1 MKLKWIIIGIVVLV
15 ASIAFMYDRPTLVPD
30 ELIGVWATSNPKYA
44 DRSLELSRVTV
55 VFGTSKESVHVYF
68 VSNVKKTVLDSN
80 TLYTV
85 YFHRLEGTED
95 EVSFY
100 YSPENGGVIQFKN
113 QKHIKWIKGKSKS

>member
-15 ASIAFMYDRPTLVPD
+15 ASIALMHDRPTLVPD
-30 ELIGVWATSNPKYA
+30 ELIGVWTTSNPKYA
-44 DRSLELSRVTV
+44 DRSLELSIGTV
-55 VFGTSKESVHVYF
+55 VFGTSKESVDVYF

-85 YFHRLEGTED
+85 YFHRLDGTDD

-113 QKHIKWIKGKSKS
+113 QKHIKWIKAKSTS